1 MKKKNLYPSSDPN
14 EEASGIVKDDPKRI
28 EAYDLF
34 FGKNRAGL
42 VGKIGV
48 GPVNPDFVDEC
59 IASYSKGIVSGK
71 VFTDYVE
78 FGSNT
83 LADWIQET
91 KNGTNTTDFRLYLGV
106 YSEEAS
112 KILEK
117 DTKVSKEDRD
127 SVRAN
132 RDRLTIIIRPFMDNK
147 PASYTKETNGFKI
160 GDPAKSFNLG
170 NIHP

>member
-1 MKKKNLYPSSDPN
+1 MKKKNLYPLSDLN

-42 VGKIGV
+42 VDKTRV

-59 IASYSKGIVSGK
+59 IASYSKGIVKGK
-71 VFTDYVE
+71 VFTNYVE
-78 FGSNT
+78 FGSST
-83 LADWIQET
+83 LADWIQEM

-112 KILEK
+112 IILEK
-117 DTKVSKEDRD
+117 DTKVSKEDKD

-132 RDRLTIIIRPFMDNK
+132 RDRLTIIIRPYKDST
-147 PASYTKETNGFKI
+147 PASYKKDTNGFKK
-160 GDPAKSFNLG
+160 GDPAKSYNLG